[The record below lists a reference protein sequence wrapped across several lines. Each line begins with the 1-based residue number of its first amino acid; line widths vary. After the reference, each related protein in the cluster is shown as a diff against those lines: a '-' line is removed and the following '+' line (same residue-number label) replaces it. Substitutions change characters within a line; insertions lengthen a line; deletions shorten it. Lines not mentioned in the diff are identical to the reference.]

1 VDQEFNYHDV
11 VTQKVMMVCLGN
23 ICRSPMA
30 AAVLDN
36 KARATGVAIEV
47 ASSGTASWHAGDGP
61 NHLSHLVWSE
71 AGYVY
76 DHIAQH
82 FTPHMFDEY
91 DLILVMDHSNYA
103 DVTAQATDAA
113 QIDKVRF
120 LRSFDP
126 DLADIDV
133 HGPDA
138 DRLTVPDPWNLPRS
152 EFEAVL
158 AMVERSV
165 DGLLQAL

>member
-1 VDQEFNYHDV
+1 MSD

-36 KARATGVAIEV
+36 KARQAGLTLEV
-47 ASSGTASWHAGDGP
+47 ASSGTASWHAGEGP
-61 NHLSHLVWSE
+61 NPMSHRVWSD

-76 DHIAQH
+76 NHTAQH
-82 FTPHMFDEY
+82 FTPDMFNTY

-103 DVTAQATDAA
+103 DVIAQAAYDEHVA
-113 QIDKVRF
+113 KVRF

-126 DLADIDV
+126 ALEDV
-133 HGPDA
+133 DHEGPDG
-138 DRLTVPDPWNLPRS
+138 DRLVVPDPWNLPRS

-158 AMVERSV
+158 TMIEKSV
-165 DGLLQAL
+165 DGLLSTL